1 VFKFNQSAGAL
12 IAPEIQI
19 RRARANLPGV
29 GRHGFKFVAGFT
41 TVDGTAPDTAP
52 DVTVAFGNV
61 FNATILGSQLKR
73 KKETWRFNGNAGGIT
88 EVILDYAH
96 ERVAVKGLN
105 VDLGDVPPGPQ
116 PLLLILTRD
125 EDVRAV
131 QVRSSRIGKA
141 LRY

>member
-1 VFKFNQSAGAL
+1 
-12 IAPEIQI
+12 
-19 RRARANLPGV
+19 
-29 GRHGFKFVAGFT
+29 
-41 TVDGTAPDTAP
+41 
-52 DVTVAFGNV
+52 
-61 FNATILGSQLKR
+61 
-73 KKETWRFNGNAGGIT
+73 
-88 EVILDYAH
+88 
-96 ERVAVKGLN
+96 VAVKGLN